1 MRVPEPRMAARSD
14 KRTRSTFRR
23 HRLAAVA
30 LSSGVT
36 AVLVGCNPS
45 TNPTGEGRLEPGSQ
59 VLIATRGGRPVTTSR
74 ARPLQSGDS
83 VEVFQG
89 TAKVTLPDG
98 QVLEL
103 QPRSVLVLDQGPE
116 LRSGDLLVTS
126 PSGSAPTSPIRAAGS
141 EVRASGATRI
151 TFVPALRVVS
161 YQGTSTL
168 RSGAR
173 QINVPALRTADVSL
187 PGLLPGRPSPLTL
200 DRADP
205 WVGRFLREAVDG
217 EAGLE
222 SRSRG
227 FTSQVGARDASSP
240 PFYSG
245 LLPGLAAQAA
255 LQQDLVDR
263 FGRAQPDT
271 PVRAGEVLIGSIVAL
286 QGQRATFADRFA
298 GAAAFRAEGA
308 SWALV
313 AVDQQVPSI
322 DAVLRMVDA
331 AVNVA
336 PLELAAPP
344 PPPAPEP
351 PPTRATQ
358 TARPPAPRPTTTPAT
373 TSTAGPAQPR
383 TSTPVQ
389 APPTTTAPAVR
400 LDPLLDTTLDPI
412 VALLADLLD
421 S

>member
-1 MRVPEPRMAARSD
+1 MSEVGARRRRFANLVVSAGVAA
-14 KRTRSTFRR
+14 
-23 HRLAAVA
+23 L
-30 LSSGVT
+30 
-36 AVLVGCNPS
+36 LVGCNPS
-45 TNPTGEGRLEPGSQ
+45 TTATGEGRLDPGSQ
-59 VLIATRGGRPVTTSR
+59 VLLTTRGGQPMTSSR
-74 ARPLQSGDS
+74 SRPLQSGDS

-103 QPRSVLVLDQGPE
+103 QPRSVLVLDQGPD
-116 LRSGDLLVTS
+116 LRSGDLLVTTPAGSS
-126 PSGSAPTSPIRAAGS
+126 PGQIRAAGS
-141 EVRASGATRI
+141 EVRVSGAARV
-151 TFVPALRVVS
+151 TFAPSLRVVT
-161 YQGTSTL
+161 YQGISAL

-173 QINVPALRTADVSL
+173 QLDVPALRTADVSL
-187 PGLLPGRPSPLTL
+187 PGLLPGRPSPLAL

-205 WVGRFLREAVDG
+205 WAGRFLRDALEN

-227 FTSQVGARDASSP
+227 FTSQVTAMDASSP
-240 PFYSG
+240 AFYGS
-245 LLPGLAAQAA
+245 LLPGLAAQAP

-263 FGRAQPDT
+263 FGRTQPDT
-271 PVRAGEVLIGSIVAL
+271 PVRAGEVLIGSIMAL
-286 QGQRATFADRFA
+286 QGRRASFAERVA

-322 DAVLRMVDA
+322 DAVLRMVDD

-336 PLELAAPP
+336 PLELAAR
-344 PPPAPEP
+344 
-351 PPTRATQ
+351 PPTALPLTPPG
-358 TARPPAPRPTTTPAT
+358 TAPITRPANPRTAPAPTTTST
-373 TSTAGPAQPR
+373 TRPAQPR
-383 TSTPVQ
+383 TTTPTP

-412 VALLADLLD
+412 VDLLADLLD
-421 S
+421 GR